1 MIMKEIV
8 YFEFNDWIA
17 GKDFPNDEIFRK
29 WIIDNQFKDNE
40 WCIENKLCVLC
51 GAIDM
56 SMNYCV
62 AAPRTWVEK
71 HCPKLL
77 TDEEYTYKTVRIHCD
92 DKGNEKRT
100 VKEHTKSTLISF
112 ANQIKMVV
120 YMGIMTNG
128 SSLNTKRKTL
138 VLRGT
143 KVGGEIPMMKMTK
156 IK

>member
-1 MIMKEIV
+1 MKEIV

-100 VKEHTKSTLISF
+100 VKEHTKKYSDFIC
-112 ANQIKMVV
+112 KPDKDGCV
-120 YMGIMTNG
+120 YGYNDEWEFPEYKEENFGVTWNESWWG
-128 SSLNTKRKTL
+128 DSDDEDDEN
-138 VLRGT
+138 
-143 KVGGEIPMMKMTK
+143 
-156 IK
+156 